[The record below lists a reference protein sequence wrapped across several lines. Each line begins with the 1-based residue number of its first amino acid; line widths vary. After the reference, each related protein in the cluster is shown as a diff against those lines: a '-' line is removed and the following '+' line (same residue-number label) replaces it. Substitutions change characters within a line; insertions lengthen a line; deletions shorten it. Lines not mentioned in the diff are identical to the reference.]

1 MMNEKSDRRQFLLG
15 SAVAA
20 ASSQLRAA
28 PDGEVRAA
36 QVGIGARGTTLLRQV
51 LAEERVRITAV
62 CDILPEARDKA
73 QSAASRDN
81 PRSYTEWKQLLD
93 LKDVDAVVISTP
105 CDLHAEMSAAFL
117 EAGKYVYCEKPL
129 GVTPEQVDL
138 ALRAAR
144 RSKTF
149 LQIGLQLRY
158 FATMQEAIRQIHGGL
173 VGRQYVIKAQ
183 RHSGRSR
190 PVPGRP
196 ERVRLPWYN
205 DVKRSGDLI
214 VENAVHNLDACNWIA
229 DSRPVSAYGHG
240 KRYFPQ
246 PVPAGS
252 AMLDGFSVEYIYE
265 NEMHVDYSQLSFHS
279 RQLKE
284 LPNGMWYTIFG
295 EKGSVFLTHSAATF
309 YDLYGEAEPREM
321 LSEEVK
327 ALAKKWSRDGAQEGE
342 NAMTEFF
349 ACIREGR
356 KPLADIRV
364 AATAALTAILGRE
377 AIYKGRSVTW
387 KELGVEV

>member
-1 MMNEKSDRRQFLLG
+1 
-15 SAVAA
+15 VTAA
-20 ASSQLRAA
+20 YDQLRAA
-28 PDGEVRAA
+28 QADEVRVAHI
-36 QVGIGARGTTLLRQV
+36 GIGVRGTALVRHV

-62 CDILPEARDKA
+62 CDIRPEARDNA
-73 QSAASRDN
+73 QSLAKRDN
-81 PRSYTEWKQLLD
+81 PRSYTDWKQLLD
-93 LKDVDAVVISTP
+93 LKDVDAVVIGTP
-105 CDLHAEMSAAFL
+105 CDLHAEMSAACL

-129 GVTPEQVDL
+129 GVTPQQVDL

-144 RSKTF
+144 RSKAF
-149 LQIGLQLRY
+149 LQIGQQLRY
-158 FATMQEAIRQIHGGL
+158 FAVMREAIRQIHEGL
-173 VGRQYVIKAQ
+173 VGRRYIIKAQ

-190 PVPGRP
+190 PVPGKP

-229 DSRPVSAYGHG
+229 DSHPVSAYGHG

-265 NEMHVDYSQLSFHS
+265 NEIHVDYSQLSFHP
-279 RQLKE
+279 RNFKT
-284 LPNGMWYTIFG
+284 LPNGMWYAIYG
-295 EKGSVFLTHSAATF
+295 EKGSVFLTHSSATY
-309 YDLYGEAEPREM
+309 YDLYGESEPRDM
-321 LSEEVK
+321 LSEDVK
-327 ALAKKWSRDGAQEGE
+327 ALARKFSRNGTQEGE

-364 AATAALTAILGRE
+364 AATAALTAIMGRE

-387 KELGVEV
+387 REMGVEV